1 VEAELKPDE
10 RSATVAPVRTF
21 EPDVSQIVEHCRAI
35 FHEGLVSPET
45 AADALHQIN
54 EALRRDHALSDA
66 ELKPITQLIAEL
78 CGDLGRG
85 PTNETG
91 GSSKS

>member
-1 VEAELKPDE
+1 
-10 RSATVAPVRTF
+10 
-21 EPDVSQIVEHCRAI
+21 
-35 FHEGLVSPET
+35 
-45 AADALHQIN
+45 
-54 EALRRDHALSDA
+54 
-66 ELKPITQLIAEL
+66 LKPITQLIAEL